1 MRHLIAVA
9 ALVLAATGCTTGG
22 SGESP
27 LGAQRSA
34 TAHEPVPSGSSG
46 PETPATSPSARS
58 ASRKVRTI
66 AQLCP
71 GDVAAGSV
79 LRCVAASLT
88 RFWSERLGR
97 PIVDHAVLGFPVRT
111 MPRNCALAAKHA
123 SYTAM
128 TCDGVSYFGPLFQ
141 RHLHQDRPADAFPDR
156 LAATMGHEMGHVVQ
170 YAVHEAIMSR
180 RPTDVR
186 SRTIEQQADCLAGV
200 WAAGVRLTPGPFL
213 RAERTMLH
221 DVDSPAHQKDHGTI
235 AVRVAAVRR
244 GLAGG
249 SPAACHLRPAQR
261 E

>member
-1 MRHLIAVA
+1 MRRLIAIA
-9 ALVLAATGCTTGG
+9 ALLLAATGCTTGG
-22 SGESP
+22 SGDSP
-27 LGAQRSA
+27 LGAQGSE
-34 TAHEPVPSGSSG
+34 TAHERVPSGSSG
-46 PETPATSPSARS
+46 PGTPLPSPSARS

-71 GDVAAGSV
+71 GDVIAAAV
-79 LRCVAASLT
+79 LQCVAGSLT
-88 RFWSERLGR
+88 RFWSDQLGR

-111 MPRNCALAAKHA
+111 MPHTCALAAKYA

-141 RHLHQDRPADAFPDR
+141 RHLHEDRPAEAFPDR
-156 LAATMGHEMGHVVQ
+156 LTATMGHEMGHVVQ
-170 YAVHEAIMSR
+170 YAVHEPIMSR

-213 RAERTMLH
+213 HAERTMLH
-221 DVDSPAHQKDHGTI
+221 DVDSPAHHKDHGTI

-244 GLAGG
+244 GLAAG
-249 SPAACHLRPAQR
+249 SPAACHLRPARR